1 MKKLAS
7 SSILPLLVV
16 GLIALSQQ
24 TYAQVGVTAV
34 PFLQIEPDSRSA
46 GMGNTGVAIA
56 DNANAVFWNPAGLA
70 FQRGSSI
77 SITHSNWLPNFN
89 VDLFYDYLA
98 GRKYIEG
105 IGTIGGHI
113 TFLNLGE
120 QVRTSEDNVE
130 LGRFNSFELA
140 AGLSYGLEL
149 SDNFAIGTGLR
160 FIHSS
165 LASGSVG
172 GQEINP
178 GSSVGFD
185 VAAMFKSNVFKV
197 LNRDANINVGLN
209 ISNIGPSIQYT
220 DNDQE
225 DPLPT
230 VMRFGY
236 AYTMELDSEGFNTL
250 TIASDISKIMARLE
264 PEVTPRGDTV
274 FVAQKP
280 LEGFFNSFGSFERDI
295 GTGEVISV
303 SLFEQLIFANGL
315 EYWYDQKFALRAGF
329 FHEAEDNGN
338 RQFVTLGAGLKYNI
352 IGVDFSYLYTLEE
365 DSPLANTIRFGLM
378 VDF

>member
-1 MKKLAS
+1 MPRIISTAILA
-7 SSILPLLVV
+7 ILF
-16 GLIALSQQ
+16 IFNYTAN
-24 TYAQVGVTAV
+24 AQVSVTAV
-34 PFLQIEPDSRSA
+34 PFLQIEPDSRAA
-46 GMGNTGVAIA
+46 GMGNTGVALA

-70 FQRGSSI
+70 FQRGSQI

-89 VDLFYDYLA
+89 VDLFYDYLV
-98 GRKYIEG
+98 GKHHVEG
-105 IGTIGGHI
+105 LGTFGGHI

-140 AGLSYGLEL
+140 AGLSYGLQL
-149 SDNFAIGTGLR
+149 SDNFSIGTGMR

-165 LASGSVG
+165 LASGSVS
-172 GQEINP
+172 GQQINP

-185 VAAMFKSNVFKV
+185 LAGMYKSNPFRVF
-197 LNRDANINVGLN
+197 NRDASINVGLN

-220 DNDQE
+220 DNDQA

-230 VMRFGY
+230 VLRLGQAF
-236 AYTMELDSEGFNTL
+236 TIQLDEEGFNTL
-250 TIASDISKIMARLE
+250 TFATDISKIMARLE
-264 PEVTPRGDTV
+264 PDVTPRGDTV
-274 FVAQKP
+274 FVAQQP
-280 LEGFFNSFGSFERDI
+280 LEGFFNSFGSFQRDL
-295 GTGEVISV
+295 GNGEVINV
-303 SLFEQLIFANGL
+303 SFLEQLIIANGL

-329 FHEAEDNGN
+329 FHETEDNGN
-338 RQFVTLGAGLKYNI
+338 RKFVTLGAGLRYNI

-365 DSPLANTIRFGLM
+365 DSPLANTIRFSLL